1 MSAESPGRGRRWL
14 VIAAIIVIV
23 FGVLVAYLL
32 AQQESASDVVVVPTS
47 TPVEAMT
54 PTESPSTGTETPTAA
69 AAEPSDEDVDAF
81 EQAHGPA
88 DITATG
94 DIIGDAAD
102 EVVLASV
109 RNNAVVIVVGMWDG
123 QAYLP
128 TFRNE
133 GGPAQRVT
141 ALTVADRN
149 GVPGSEIVTEQR
161 AGTQGR
167 SLSVWGPAGGDLRPQ
182 SAKGGCWDGSST
194 YGIAGATI
202 SDGRIAATCD
212 GSPDPPETWSSDIY
226 EWRKGRWTYVRTQ
239 APGD

>member
-1 MSAESPGRGRRWL
+1 MSAETPGRDRRWI

-32 AQQESASDVVVVPTS
+32 SQQESASDVVVVPTQI
-47 TPVEAMT
+47 
-54 PTESPSTGTETPTAA
+54 PTEPPSTKTETPAA
-69 AAEPSDEDVDAF
+69 GAAQPSDEDVEAF

-88 DITATG
+88 DITASG
-94 DIIGDAAD
+94 DIIGDGAD

-123 QAYLP
+123 EAYLP
-128 TFRNE
+128 TFRDE

-141 ALTVADRN
+141 ALTVAERN

-161 AGTQGR
+161 AGSEGR
-167 SLSVWGPAGGDLRPQ
+167 SISVWGPTGGDLRPQ
-182 SAKGGCWDGSST
+182 NAKGGCWAGFHT

-202 SDGRIAATCD
+202 SGGRITATCD
-212 GSPDPPETWSSDIY
+212 GSPDPPETWGSDIY